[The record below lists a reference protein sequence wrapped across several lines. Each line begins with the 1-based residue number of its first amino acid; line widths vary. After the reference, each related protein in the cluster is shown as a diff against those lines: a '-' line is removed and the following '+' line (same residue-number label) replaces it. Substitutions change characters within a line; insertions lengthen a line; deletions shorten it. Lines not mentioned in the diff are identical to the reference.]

1 MDPYVHTGIAVGLMF
16 ISYMLGKHFGYKDG
30 LVDVWTTLLTVF
42 NAKQIEINEDDEV
55 IVTDQK
61 GNERKIN

>member
-1 MDPYVHTGIAVGLMF
+1 MDSYVHTAIAVGLMF
-16 ISYMLGKHFGYKDG
+16 SSYMIGRHLGYKDG
-30 LVDVWTTLLTVF
+30 LVDVWGALLTVF

-61 GNERKIN
+61 GVERKIN